1 MNKKISVGL
10 AITVAILAMTVTFSV
25 TMILSRQLYDKTVT
39 AVQEKA
45 SMYDKLA
52 ELDKYVRSNNYY
64 DINQDTLLDTIAS
77 GYMLG
82 TGDRNAT
89 YYTAKAYKEL
99 QDVQNGVL
107 VGIGVEVVKDG
118 SGYAKIIKVYPNSPA
133 AELGM
138 EKGGYITTI
147 DGADVKALPTRD
159 SIMSKLRGE
168 AGTSC
173 VLNYLSPL
181 SDPKEFTLL
190 RSAYEMPTV
199 DYQILP
205 DKVGYIR
212 IWSFGTATP
221 SELEYAVSQM
231 QSAGA
236 ASLVLDLRDN
246 AGGLLSSAAS
256 CVDLL
261 APEGPVAIAQYKD
274 GSQKIIASSDE
285 QQTNLPLVCLVNG
298 STASSAELFAASLRE
313 FGKARLVGTTTFGK
327 GTIQASPQKLSDGS
341 AVVVTVAKLL
351 TGKQQSFDGT
361 GLSVDVE
368 AALSTDEIQNY
379 YDMTVENDP
388 QIKRAVETARSVA
401 MSHVSGSD
409 SKEEQ
414 PSSQPAEST
423 PAAESSSDSESAST
437 AESESE
443 PESQSASSDS
453 ESDDSAQSNS
463 SSKKK

>member
-10 AITVAILAMTVTFSV
+10 AVTVAILAMTVTFTV

-107 VGIGVEVVKDG
+107 VGIGVDVVKDS

-133 AELGM
+133 AEMGM
-138 EKGGYITTI
+138 EKGGYITVI
-147 DGADVKALPTRD
+147 DGADVKTLGTRD
-159 SIMSKLRGE
+159 TILGKLRGE
-168 AGTSC
+168 PGTSC

-190 RSAYEMPTV
+190 RSAYEIPTV
-199 DYQILP
+199 DYQTLP
-205 DKVGYIR
+205 DGIGYIR
-212 IWSFGTATP
+212 IWSFGTSTP
-221 SELEYAVSQM
+221 SELEYALSQM
-231 QSAGA
+231 KDSGA
-236 ASLVLDLRDN
+236 VSVVIDLRDN
-246 AGGLLSSAAS
+246 AGGLLNSAAH

-261 APEGPVAIAQYKD
+261 APEGPIAIAQYKD
-274 GSQKIIASSDE
+274 GTKKVLFSSDE
-285 QQTNLPLVCLVNG
+285 AYVNLPVVCLVNG

-313 FGKARLVGTTTFGK
+313 FGVARLVGTTTFGK

-341 AVVVTVAKLL
+341 AVVITVAKLL
-351 TGKQQSFDGT
+351 TGTEQTFDGT

-368 AALSTDEIQNY
+368 AALSSDELQNY

-388 QIKRAVETARSVA
+388 QIKRAVEAARAVAISVL
-401 MSHVSGSD
+401 
-409 SKEEQ
+409 
-414 PSSQPAEST
+414 
-423 PAAESSSDSESAST
+423 
-437 AESESE
+437 
-443 PESQSASSDS
+443 
-453 ESDDSAQSNS
+453 SDDKAEQSNS
-463 SSKKK
+463 SDSAASQSEADASQPQEDAASSEQAESSPDSESSSN

>member
-107 VGIGVEVVKDG
+107 VGIGVDVVKDS

-138 EKGGYITTI
+138 EKGGYITAI
-147 DGADVKALPTRD
+147 DGVEVKTLLSRD
-159 SIMSKLRGE
+159 TITAKLRGE

-173 VLNYLSPL
+173 VLNYLSPV

-199 DYQILP
+199 DYQMLL
-205 DKVGYIR
+205 DNVGYIR
-212 IWSFGTATP
+212 IWSFDSATP

-231 QSAGA
+231 KSSGA
-236 ASLVLDLRDN
+236 VSLVIDLRDN
-246 AGGLLSSAAS
+246 GGGLLSSAAS

-261 APEGPVAIAQYKD
+261 APEGPIAIAQYKD
-274 GSQKIIASSDE
+274 GTQKVIANSDE
-285 QQTNLPLVCLVNG
+285 NYVDLPIVCLVNG

-313 FGKARLVGTTTFGK
+313 FGRARLVGTTTFGK

-351 TGKQQSFDGT
+351 TGKEQSFDGT
-361 GLSVDVE
+361 GLTVDVE
-368 AALSTDEIQNY
+368 VALSSDEIQNY
-379 YDMTVENDP
+379 YDMTVDNDP
-388 QIKRAVETARSVA
+388 QIKRAVEAARSVA
-401 MSHVSGSD
+401 MSVLSD
-409 SKEEQ
+409 GKTAQENT
-414 PSSQPAEST
+414 PESV
-423 PAAESSSDSESAST
+423 P
-437 AESESE
+437 AESESAASS
-443 PESQSASSDS
+443 ESADESASSEESSDS
-453 ESDDSAQSNS
+453 QDS
-463 SSKKK
+463 SSSEEE